1 MVFETSTS
9 HEAKED
15 TFNKGLDE
23 KPAQI
28 TRPETNQIK
37 AVVKTFEDF
46 LQEKEGVGNFSR
58 KKRDRQVK
66 SPGAE
71 SIKGEVQKQGFI
83 TSDGSKAPWNKTSD
97 PKAVTKPLVNSHRV
111 TENGGDYNCNSSVAD
126 NYQAPSI
133 GNLGLRKEKEWK
145 RTLACKL
152 FEERR
157 SDNADGD
164 GDEGMDLLWETH
176 EIESNKAQL
185 KTSSKK
191 GSDDYN
197 GIGEYE
203 YEEELVGQLCCL
215 HALKLSAVK
224 MSLGMGRSNMVKIS
238 KALKGFGWLNH
249 VSNWHGKKR
258 CTH

>member
-9 HEAKED
+9 HETKED
-15 TFNKGLDE
+15 PFNKGLDE
-23 KPAQI
+23 KSVQI
-28 TRPETNQIK
+28 SRPETNQIK

-83 TSDGSKAPWNKTSD
+83 TSDGSKALWNKTSD

-111 TENGGDYNCNSSVAD
+111 TENGGDYNYNSSAVD
-126 NYQAPSI
+126 NYQTPSI
-133 GNLGLRKEKEWK
+133 GNLGMRKEKEWK

-164 GDEGMDLLWETH
+164 GDGDGDEGMDLLWETH
-176 EIESNKAQL
+176 EIESDKAQL

-191 GSDDYN
+191 GSDEDN

-203 YEEELVGQLCCL
+203 YGEELVGQLCCL
-215 HALKLSAVK
+215 HALKLSGVK
-224 MSLGMGRSNMVKIS
+224 MNLGMGRSNMVKIS
-238 KALKGFGWLNH
+238 KALG
-249 VSNWHGKKR
+249 
-258 CTH
+258 